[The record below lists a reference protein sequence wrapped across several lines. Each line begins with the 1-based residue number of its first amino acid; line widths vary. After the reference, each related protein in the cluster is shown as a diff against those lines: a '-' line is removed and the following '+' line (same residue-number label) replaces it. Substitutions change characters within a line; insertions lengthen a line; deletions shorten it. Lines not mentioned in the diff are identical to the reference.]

1 MESVVLRLGS
11 LLESAYKN
19 NELPGHLIHQTEKQ
33 MRLIPKFLKDPDLWG
48 LVGIFGFLYLLLQIA
63 SVVDPF

>member
-1 MESVVLRLGS
+1 
-11 LLESAYKN
+11 
-19 NELPGHLIHQTEKQ
+19 
-33 MRLIPKFLKDPDLWG
+33 MRAFLKFMKDPDLWG

>member
-1 MESVVLRLGS
+1 MRAS
-11 LLESAYKN
+11 L
-19 NELPGHLIHQTEKQ
+19 
-33 MRLIPKFLKDPDLWG
+33 KFLKDPDLWG